1 MGHFLPIFAFFADF
15 FANFLKKFCVFFAF
29 FRDFSKKRHYF
40 EKKAPIEQKPFFDGS
55 LFWNLFFENSAFFS
69 KNSAF
74 FSKFHIF
81 VVPFFM
87 KYLGKNGLKF

>member
-69 KNSAF
+69 KF
-74 FSKFHIF
+74 PIF